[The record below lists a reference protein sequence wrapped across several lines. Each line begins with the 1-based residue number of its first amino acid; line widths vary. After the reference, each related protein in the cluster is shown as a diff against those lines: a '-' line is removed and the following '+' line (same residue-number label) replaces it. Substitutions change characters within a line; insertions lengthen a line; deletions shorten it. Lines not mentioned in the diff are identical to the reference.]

1 MKSVS
6 VSYPE
11 DFKTLTVYNV
21 GPLTPADSRQLRAE
35 IDFVVWAIAFCLA
48 PRGALH
54 ASLTCLLIEA
64 FYGLF
69 DGVWLFAAWGWFR
82 FVAVCLVG
90 WSGACFM
97 LYTEKR

>member
-11 DFKTLTVYNV
+11 GFKTLTVYNV
-21 GPLTPADSRQLRAE
+21 GPLIPADSQQLRAG
-35 IDFVVWAIAFCLA
+35 IRFVVCAIASCLA
-48 PRGALH
+48 LRGAFY

-64 FYGLF
+64 FYGLL

-82 FVAVCLVG
+82 FVAVRSVG